1 MVAEAAAPILC
12 VRPDF
17 VPSGRVSSVR
27 LAFAPPMLQIR
38 DMGVFTLGGL
48 TTAPASTA
56 TELLAPTTAGALTAA
71 GWLDDVGVVEI
82 DPDVSDTAATRER
95 FGLDAATLANCVVV
109 AGKREG
115 VERIAACVVLATTRA
130 DVNNTVK
137 RLLDVRKASFL
148 SMERAVEL
156 TGMEYGGITPIGL
169 PAEWPVFVDSR
180 VAATEVVI
188 IGSGV
193 RRSKILL
200 PGRMLGELPGATVI
214 DGLGL
219 SA

>member
-1 MVAEAAAPILC
+1 
-12 VRPDF
+12 
-17 VPSGRVSSVR
+17 
-27 LAFAPPMLQIR
+27 LAFGSPVLHIR
-38 DMGVFTLGGL
+38 NMGVFTLGGL
-48 TTAPASTA
+48 TTVPASSDTA
-56 TELLAPTTAGALTAA
+56 LLAPTTAGALTSA
-71 GWLDDVGVVEI
+71 GLLDAVGVVEI
-82 DPDVSDTAATRER
+82 DPSVSDTATTREQ

-115 VERIAACVVLATTRA
+115 VEKVAACVVLSTTRA
-130 DVNNTVK
+130 DVNNAVK

-148 SMERAVEL
+148 SMDRAVEL

-169 PAEWPVFVDSR
+169 PVEWPVYVDRR
-180 VAATEVVI
+180 VADTDVVI

-200 PGRMLGELPGATVI
+200 PGRMLGELPGAQVV

-219 SA
+219 DVATG